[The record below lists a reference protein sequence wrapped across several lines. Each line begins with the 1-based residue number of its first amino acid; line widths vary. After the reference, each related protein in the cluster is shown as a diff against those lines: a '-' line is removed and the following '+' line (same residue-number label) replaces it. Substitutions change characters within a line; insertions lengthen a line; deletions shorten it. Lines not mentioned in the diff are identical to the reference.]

1 MQLLKKIHDKGLKWL
16 WWRIKSEI
24 RYPRDGSFAETII
37 NGVLRIREIMMRSRT
52 VNDED
57 NLLYSIY
64 DLKIAPFTFNI
75 TEFLIASEYE
85 ANRTGKQGFVVVF
98 VPKDEEPPY
107 GYEEYDA
114 VIDSH
119 NKLWRL
125 QNIVL
130 PLTMAATKC
139 KGVFML
145 PDRSSISS
153 FVKDHN
159 VYPPFYDGVNLRY
172 IDIVALYENVD

>member
-1 MQLLKKIHDKGLKWL
+1 MQLLKKIRDKGLKWL

-37 NGVLRIREIMMRSRT
+37 NAVLRIRNIMMRSRT

-57 NLLYSIY
+57 DLLYSIY
-64 DLKIAPFTFNI
+64 DLKIAPITFNI
-75 TEFLIASEYE
+75 TEFLMASEYE

-119 NKLWRL
+119 NKLWRF

-130 PLTMAATKC
+130 P
-139 KGVFML
+139 
-145 PDRSSISS
+145 
-153 FVKDHN
+153 
-159 VYPPFYDGVNLRY
+159 
-172 IDIVALYENVD
+172 VA